1 VRAGQ
6 HVPPGAYLFE
16 ERPQARFECS
26 EGGGASGGLGILSNC
41 AIASTLAWSSR
52 AMSTDGLAHSTYRGP
67 RASQPNKEVRLVER
81 IKEFCAAMA
90 ATRLPARDR

>member
-1 VRAGQ
+1 MRAGQ

-41 AIASTLAWSSR
+41 AIASTLAC
-52 AMSTDGLAHSTYRGP
+52 AMSTDGLAHSTCRGP